1 MLSDKTTMILQDVNW
16 ILYLIRQPPNDAA
29 EVTTNTAHQTH
40 GKPKMVEAGFL
51 SADHYPTESLSS
63 VRGLESEEQ
72 MLRLNNQQDCLIQAG
87 TKGQHAEGT
96 A

>member
-1 MLSDKTTMILQDVNW
+1 
-16 ILYLIRQPPNDAA
+16 
-29 EVTTNTAHQTH
+29 
-40 GKPKMVEAGFL
+40 MVEAGFL

-72 MLRLNNQQDCLIQAG
+72 MLRLNNQQDCFIQAG
-87 TKGQHAEGT
+87 TKGQHAKGT